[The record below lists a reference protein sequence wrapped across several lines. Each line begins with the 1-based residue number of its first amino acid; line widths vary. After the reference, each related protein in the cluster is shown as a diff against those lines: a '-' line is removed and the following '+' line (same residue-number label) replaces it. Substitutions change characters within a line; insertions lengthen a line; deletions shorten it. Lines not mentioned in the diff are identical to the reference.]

1 MEIIVIILGVMLF
14 IVAFVYFAIMSR
26 ARELEKDLTKL
37 RGELAA
43 LKLQREALKLF
54 VVQGSVEHTPEDFI
68 AYLKRYMGV
77 K

>member
-1 MEIIVIILGVMLF
+1 MEIIAIILVVMLF
-14 IVAFVYFAIMSR
+14 IVVLVSFAIMRR
-26 ARELEKDLTKL
+26 ARELAEDLIKL

-54 VVQGSVEHTPEDFI
+54 VAQGSVEHTAEDFI
-68 AYLKRYMGV
+68 TYLKRYMGI

>member
-1 MEIIVIILGVMLF
+1 MEVIAIILVIMLF
-14 IVAFVYFAIMSR
+14 IVVLVSFAIMHR
-26 ARELEKDLTKL
+26 ARELAEDVVKL

-54 VVQGSVEHTPEDFI
+54 VAQGSVEHTAEDFI
-68 AYLKRYMGV
+68 VYLKRYMGI

>member
-1 MEIIVIILGVMLF
+1 MEIIVIILAVMLF
-14 IVAFVYFAIMSR
+14 IVTFVSFAIMRR
-26 ARELEKDLTKL
+26 AKELAEDLTKL

-54 VVQGSVEHTPEDFI
+54 VVQGSVEHTTEDFI
-68 AYLKRYMGV
+68 TYLKRYMGI

>member
-1 MEIIVIILGVMLF
+1 MEIIAIILAVMLF
-14 IVAFVYFAIMSR
+14 IVTFVSFAIMRR
-26 ARELEKDLTKL
+26 ARELAEDITKL

-54 VVQGSVEHTPEDFI
+54 VVQGSVEHTTEDFI
-68 AYLKRYMGV
+68 TYPKRYMGI

>member
-1 MEIIVIILGVMLF
+1 MEIIVIILAVMLF
-14 IVAFVYFAIMSR
+14 IVTFAIMRR
-26 ARELEKDLTKL
+26 ARELAEDITKL

-54 VVQGSVEHTPEDFI
+54 VVQGSVEHTTEDFI
-68 AYLKRYMGV
+68 IYLKRYMGI

>member
-1 MEIIVIILGVMLF
+1 MEIIVIILAVMLF
-14 IVAFVYFAIMSR
+14 IVTFVSFAIMRR
-26 ARELEKDLTKL
+26 ARELAEDITKL

-54 VVQGSVEHTPEDFI
+54 VVQGSVEHTTEDFI
-68 AYLKRYMGV
+68 AYLKRYMGI

>member
-1 MEIIVIILGVMLF
+1 MEIIAIILVVMLF
-14 IVAFVYFAIMSR
+14 IVVLVSFAIMRR
-26 ARELEKDLTKL
+26 ARELAEDLIKL

-54 VVQGSVEHTPEDFI
+54 VAQGSVAHTPEDFI
-68 AYLKRYMGV
+68 IYLKRYMGI

>member
-1 MEIIVIILGVMLF
+1 MEIIVIILAVMLF
-14 IVAFVYFAIMSR
+14 IATFVSFAIIRR
-26 ARELEKDLTKL
+26 ARELAEDITKL

-54 VVQGSVEHTPEDFI
+54 VAQGSLEHTTEDFI
-68 AYLKRYMGV
+68 TYLKRYMGI

>member
-1 MEIIVIILGVMLF
+1 MEIIASILVIMLF
-14 IVAFVYFAIMSR
+14 IVVLVSFAIMRR
-26 ARELEKDLTKL
+26 ARELAEDVVKL

-54 VVQGSVEHTPEDFI
+54 VAQGSIEHTAEDFI
-68 AYLKRYMGV
+68 VYLKRYMGI

>member
-1 MEIIVIILGVMLF
+1 MEIIAIILVVMLF
-14 IVAFVYFAIMSR
+14 IVVLVSFAVMR
-26 ARELEKDLTKL
+26 RDRELAEDLIKL

-54 VVQGSVEHTPEDFI
+54 VAQGSVEHTAEDFI
-68 AYLKRYMGV
+68 VYLKRYMGI

>member
-1 MEIIVIILGVMLF
+1 MEIIAIILVVMLF
-14 IVAFVYFAIMSR
+14 IVILVSFAIMHR
-26 ARELEKDLTKL
+26 ARELAEDVVKL

-54 VVQGSVEHTPEDFI
+54 VAQGSVEHTAEDFI
-68 AYLKRYMGV
+68 VYLKRYMGI